1 MVIDTNGHDL
11 NIIIYDDT
19 TEDIL
24 QKLIYNT
31 QRNNICK
38 VWVNDE
44 NIYQRGSQRR
54 IDILLWQFINNNVFS
69 KIYGLWSY
77 LLYKIKK

>member
-24 QKLIYNT
+24 QKLIYNS
-31 QRNNICK
+31 QCNNICK
-38 VWVNDE
+38 VWVNGE

-54 IDILLWQFINNNVFS
+54 IDILL
-69 KIYGLWSY
+69 
-77 LLYKIKK
+77 

>member
-1 MVIDTNGHDL
+1 MVIDTNGHKLD
-11 NIIIYDDT
+11 IIIYYDT

-38 VWVNDE
+38 VCVDGE

-54 IDILLWQFINNNVFS
+54 VEILLWQIINNNVFS
-69 KIYGLWSY
+69 EIYGLWSY
-77 LLYKIKK
+77 LL

>member
-24 QKLIYNT
+24 QELIYNT

-38 VWVNDE
+38 VWVNGE

-54 IDILLWQFINNNVFS
+54 IDIILWQFINNNVFS

-77 LLYKIKK
+77 LL